1 MFEIAGFLFPQLDM
15 KVYLSFLFAA
25 PLFCKQFVQ
34 YHLMR
39 IETHTLGGAQRA
51 PLGLALGGGVARGWA
66 HIGAMRALTE
76 AGIKPDIIAG
86 TSIGAIVGAAYLSG
100 KLDVLEKWARSLN
113 QRKIMG
119 YMDIRLGGSGLM
131 RGERLARVLNHYMGH
146 IRIEELDRKF
156 AAVACDL
163 RTGYELSLIHI

>member
-1 MFEIAGFLFPQLDM
+1 
-15 KVYLSFLFAA
+15 
-25 PLFCKQFVQ
+25 
-34 YHLMR
+34 MR
-39 IETHTLGGAQRA
+39 IETHTIGGGQRA

-66 HIGAMRALTE
+66 P
-76 AGIKPDIIAG
+76 GIKPDIIAG

-131 RGERLARVLNHYMGH
+131 RGERLARVLNHYMG
-146 IRIEELDRKF
+146 
-156 AAVACDL
+156 DL
-163 RTGYELSLIHI
+163 VTARSYRSRHSSLLRSARCI